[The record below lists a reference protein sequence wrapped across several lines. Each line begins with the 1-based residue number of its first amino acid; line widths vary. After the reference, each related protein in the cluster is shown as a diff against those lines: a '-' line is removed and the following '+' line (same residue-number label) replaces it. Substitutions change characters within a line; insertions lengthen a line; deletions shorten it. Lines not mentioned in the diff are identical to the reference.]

1 MGRVPVRCAP
11 PPCGKRRLRRLSP
24 LPSPH
29 PSRLKEVVYTLSNHN
44 QNVMAGLWK
53 DLPYKVTKKVKENW
67 IDTLFFLVPVIGTYE
82 CVPPPTLL
90 LPWRTGLAQR
100 LPAPCPLA
108 DGGGA
113 AAHAAQCSARRR
125 GREATL
131 GERRVV
137 WGHSAAAADPLLP
150 RQVRQ
155 ELQGEGEAAPPLLR
169 ASEPVAA
176 SQRGRG

>member
-29 PSRLKEVVYTLSNHN
+29 PFRLKEVVYTLSNHN

-82 CVPPPTLL
+82 CVPRTLSA
-90 LPWRTGLAQR
+90 LALGNRPGKR
-100 LPAPCPLA
+100 LPAACSLA

-113 AAHAAQCSARRR
+113 VAHAAQCSARRR
-125 GREATL
+125 GRKATL
-131 GERRVV
+131 GRGG
-137 WGHSAAAADPLLP
+137 WFGGTPPQLLTP
-150 RQVRQ
+150 SS
-155 ELQGEGEAAPPLLR
+155 R
-169 ASEPVAA
+169 ARYAKSYKEKEKLHH
-176 SQRGRG
+176 RF